1 MGKPG
6 DIGPRYDGPA
16 AALDSVTVLRR
27 TVPLVQDIDWRAQY
41 GQHWVVFGRNGA
53 GKTTIMQV
61 ASGTTFPSRG
71 SATVLGHRMGRVD
84 LRSLRKHVGLV
95 TTKQRLPDEERCTA
109 ETVVLTGH
117 TGTVVPLW
125 SYYDDDVRERARG
138 WLDVVGCGYLQDRS
152 IRACSQ
158 GERARVRLARAL
170 MADPTLLILD
180 EPFAGL
186 DMPARE
192 DLLHALE
199 ELPATN
205 PTLTTVLVTHH
216 VEEIPRSTSHAL
228 LLRDGRVTRSG
239 PFHEAFTEESLGQ
252 CLDRKIR
259 LTEIDGRWAAQ
270 VPRSLSWTT
279 VGGNAL

>member
-16 AALDSVTVLRR
+16 IELAGVTVRR
-27 TVPLVQDIDWRAQY
+27 KLVPLVQDIDWRAEY

-53 GKTTIMQV
+53 GKTTIMRV
-61 ASGTTFPSRG
+61 ASGTTFPSSG
-71 SATVLGHRMGRVD
+71 HATVLGHRMGRVD

-117 TGTVVPLW
+117 TGTILPLW
-125 SYYDDDVRERARG
+125 SYYDDDVRDRAHY
-138 WLDVVGCGYLQDRS
+138 WLKFVGCDYLRERS
-152 IRACSQ
+152 IRSCSQ

-170 MADPTLLILD
+170 MADPALLILD

-192 DLLHALE
+192 DLVDALE
-199 ELPATN
+199 QLPTLKPA
-205 PTLTTVLVTHH
+205 LTTVLVTHH
-216 VEEIPRSTSHAL
+216 VEEIPRTSSHAL

-239 PFHEAFTEESLGQ
+239 PFEEAFTEETLGE
-252 CLDRKIR
+252 CLDRRIR
-259 LTEIDGRWAAQ
+259 LTEIDSRWTAL
-270 VPRSLSWTT
+270 VPRSGPSN
-279 VGGNAL
+279 GIARRS